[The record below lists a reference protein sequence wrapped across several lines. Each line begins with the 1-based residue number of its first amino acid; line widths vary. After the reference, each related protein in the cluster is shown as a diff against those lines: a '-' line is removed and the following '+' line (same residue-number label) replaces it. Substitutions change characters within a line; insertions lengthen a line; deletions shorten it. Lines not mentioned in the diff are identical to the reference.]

1 MRGIYRDVVQPLLA
15 ALAAPPRLRIV
26 ELLRDGPRPV
36 NDIAARLALS
46 QPQTSKH
53 LRVLRSAGLVAVAPR
68 AQQRLY
74 ALRPEPFRECRDWI
88 ERFRRIWEE
97 RLDALDDLL
106 ERMQRK
112 ENGG

>member
-1 MRGIYRDVVQPLLA
+1 MDVVQRVLA
-15 ALAAPPRLRIV
+15 ALAAPTRCRIV
-26 ELLRDGPRPV
+26 ELLRDGPQPV
-36 NDIAARLALS
+36 NNIAARLALS

-74 ALRPEPFRECRDWI
+74 ALRPEPFREFHDWF
-88 ERFRRIWEE
+88 EQFRRIWEA
-97 RLDALDDLL
+97 RFDALDDLL

-112 ENGG
+112 ENKG